1 MHYQRQEVCRFCEKY
16 FFSKRIEFYFEI
28 FMRRFFLLTLLAFLS
43 ASLVAGC
50 CACRKGKNNKPLVG
64 TTWQLKRMMG
74 RDLQLNPDQ
83 FVFTFSPEGRFS
95 GAGACNR
102 LMADYKSSDKGVMQI
117 GALAGTRRMC
127 PDQALEAEFT
137 KIISQITHYEVDGD
151 MLLLLSN
158 GELHA
163 ILQAVK

>member
-1 MHYQRQEVCRFCEKY
+1 MSC
-16 FFSKRIEFYFEI
+16 FFRNIIEFGLLFFVE
-28 FMRRFFLLTLLAFLS
+28 MKRFLVLALMAILT
-43 ASLVAGC
+43 ASIAAGC

-74 RDLQLNPDQ
+74 RDLQLKPEQ
-83 FVFTFSPEGRFS
+83 FVFTFSADGRFT

-102 LMADYKSSDKGVMQI
+102 MMADYKSSDKGVMQI

-158 GELHA
+158 GELQA

>member
-1 MHYQRQEVCRFCEKY
+1 
-16 FFSKRIEFYFEI
+16 
-28 FMRRFFLLTLLAFLS
+28 MRRFFLLTLLAFLS

-74 RDLQLNPDQ
+74 RDLQLNSDQ

-163 ILQAVK
+163 ILQAIK